1 MRGDRA
7 AVIALALGVGVVVA
21 RGAPSA
27 HAGAGDDPE
36 EVPAARARD
45 PAPGHAAAAPA
56 DDTSPRAGLGR
67 QLGDETAAIDRALA
81 AVGDKLTAA
90 EAARSQRLAAAL
102 RAARAAPSDDSAAVA
117 RRRAAARLLL
127 DRDRG
132 ERALLT
138 DEIARLRG
146 AHDRI
151 GGETARLPVI
161 ALPGELARPAAG
173 KIARHFG
180 SLEHERSKATLSRR
194 GIDIEVADHAVVV
207 APAAGTVRY
216 AGPIRGLDRG
226 AILDHGDFVTVVAK
240 LGDVALPVGA
250 QVAAGDALGRAAR
263 HRVYLEVRVKLGPG
277 GLPVDPEPLL
287 AATPAA
293 NAPAAAR
300 IRRDIP

>member
-1 MRGDRA
+1 MRADRIA
-7 AVIALALGVGVVVA
+7 AGLFVMLAGVLA
-21 RGAPSA
+21 SAA

-36 EVPAARARD
+36 DLPITHARDAAPVPALPA
-45 PAPGHAAAAPA
+45 APGDSA
-56 DDTSPRAGLGR
+56 PRAVLGH
-67 QLGDETAAIDRALA
+67 QLTDETAAIDRALA
-81 AVGDKLTAA
+81 AVGDKLTTA
-90 EAARSQRLAAAL
+90 EAARGHRLTAAL
-102 RAARAAPSDDSAAVA
+102 RVTRAAPSDDSTTVA
-117 RRRAAARLLL
+117 RRRAAARLML

-132 ERALLT
+132 ERALLA
-138 DEIARLRG
+138 DELARLRS
-146 AHDRI
+146 ARDRVT
-151 GGETARLPVI
+151 GQTARLPVL
-161 ALPGELARPAAG
+161 AMPGELVRPAPG

-194 GIDIEVADHAVVV
+194 GIDIEVADHAPVV

-226 AILDHGDFVTVVAK
+226 AILDHGDFITVIAK

-287 AATPAA
+287 ATPAA
-293 NAPAAAR
+293 GNALG
-300 IRRDIP
+300 IR

>member
-1 MRGDRA
+1 MRAERIAGWLLAGLA
-7 AVIALALGVGVVVA
+7 AALAS
-21 RGAPSA
+21 GAPDA
-27 HAGAGDDPE
+27 RAGSGDDPE
-36 EVPAARARD
+36 DLPAAVRGRD
-45 PAPGHAAAAPA
+45 AATPRPAGP
-56 DDTSPRAGLGR
+56 DDGSPRAVLGR
-67 QLGDETAAIDRALA
+67 QLADETAAIDRALG
-81 AVGDKLTAA
+81 AVGDKLAAA
-90 EAARSQRLAAAL
+90 ETARGHRLAAAL
-102 RAARAAPSDDSAAVA
+102 RAARPAPGDDATAVA
-117 RRRAAARLLL
+117 RRLAAARLLL

-132 ERALLT
+132 ERALLA
-138 DEIARLRG
+138 DELARLRG
-146 AHDRI
+146 AHDRVA
-151 GGETARLPVI
+151 GETSRLPVI
-161 ALPGELARPAAG
+161 ALPGELARPAPG
-173 KIARHFG
+173 KIARRFG

-226 AILDHGDFVTVVAK
+226 AILDHGDFLTVVAK

-263 HRVYLEVRVKLGPG
+263 HRVYLEVRVKVGPG

-287 AATPAA
+287 AAPAAA